1 MDVVNEYLSKPAVI
15 SAQSLKDSKIKAASD
30 NFVIM
35 HFNESDQE
43 RTAIQYTFGSA
54 SLFVGPGRAPRI
66 YSYGGALVDSKNS
79 GKQIAHWLRMYNRY
93 WRATASTAG
102 DINGAWLINLSF
114 RDQFRKGYIVN
125 TKLDYDASKPLIAQ
139 FSFSMFVISEGANTC
154 RPRR

>member
-1 MDVVNEYLSKPAVI
+1 MDVVNEYLNKTAVI
-15 SAQSLKDSKIKAASD
+15 SAWSLKDKKIKAASD

-79 GKQIAHWLRMYNRY
+79 GKQIAHWLRMYNLY
-93 WRATASTAG
+93 WRATSATAG
-102 DINGAWLINLSF
+102 EWLINLSF

-154 RPRR
+154 RQR